1 LASLPAAA
9 ADRQGRGP
17 FVVAAA
23 LPFLLLH
30 RNYQPGFDAG
40 QLHVD
45 LSDVAVLVVVVAAL
59 LELPYARPAL
69 RRARDVWI
77 VLGLLALLVAVGTLW
92 GARFDAYPLRTH
104 AVTAAKWIEYIL
116 LAPALLVL
124 CRRRGSWRIPGT
136 ALIAWS
142 VVATTFGLLQ
152 FLGLAGD
159 RIDHTPAVRRKPSF
173 LGDHDLAALSGAA
186 LLYALL
192 IAARGARTRTERRL
206 ALAAGLSGGFGLVI
220 GGAFDSLLGTILG
233 AIATVVL
240 VRAARG
246 RIVRVAAIL
255 AVITVGVFLIRS
267 SAVADGLKFLGVKPG
282 NGGASQHVQSYRQRA
297 LLAYIGGRIF
307 LAHPLLGVGYDGSQ
321 DAFAYEPYLADARKH
336 FVQPPEAF
344 PSPAHPWGVQNA
356 YVQSLADFGLLGL
369 PVLLAAF
376 LFPAWLAL
384 RRGAADV
391 RVLAVAL
398 ALLVLGA
405 WNGYGLV
412 AGIPLD
418 ALTWLA
424 VGLAAVA
431 VAADRGR
438 AAQTIR

>member
-1 LASLPAAA
+1 MASLPAPV

-30 RNYQPGFDAG
+30 RNYQPGIDAG
-40 QLHVD
+40 RLHVD
-45 LSDVAVLVVVVAAL
+45 LADVAVLVVVVAAL
-59 LELPYARPAL
+59 LELLPAVPAL
-69 RRARDVWI
+69 RRSRGVWI
-77 VLGLLALLVAVGTLW
+77 ALALLAVLVAAGTLW
-92 GARFDAYPLRTH
+92 GTRFDAYPFGTH
-104 AVTAAKWIEYIL
+104 AVTAAKWVEYML
-116 LAPALLVL
+116 LAPALAVL
-124 CRRRGSWRIPGT
+124 CRKPGSWRIPGA
-136 ALIAWS
+136 ALLAWS

-192 IAARGARTRTERRL
+192 VTARGARSRTEQRL
-206 ALAAGLSGGFGLVI
+206 ALAAGLAGGFGLVI
-220 GGAFDSLLGTILG
+220 GGAFDSLLGTFLG

-240 VRAARG
+240 VRAVRG
-246 RIVRVAAIL
+246 RIARVAAIL
-255 AVITVGVFLIRS
+255 AVVTFGVFLIRS

-307 LAHPLLGVGYDGSQ
+307 VAHPLLGVGYDGSQ
-321 DAFAYEPYLADARKH
+321 DAFAYTPYLADARKH

-356 YVQSLADFGLLGL
+356 YVQSLADFGVLGL
-369 PVLLAAF
+369 PVFLAA
-376 LFPAWLAL
+376 LLLPAWLAL
-384 RRGAADV
+384 RRSAGDV

-418 ALTWLA
+418 ALTWLTA
-424 VGLAAVA
+424 GLAAVA
-431 VAADRGR
+431 LATRTAA
-438 AAQTIR
+438 TEVM